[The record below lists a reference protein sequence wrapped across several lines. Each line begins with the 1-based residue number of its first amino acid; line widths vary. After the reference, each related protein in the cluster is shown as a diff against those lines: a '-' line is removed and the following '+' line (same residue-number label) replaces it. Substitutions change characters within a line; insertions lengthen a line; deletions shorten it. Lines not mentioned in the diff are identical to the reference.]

1 MKYPPS
7 GIRNP
12 QALVRPLLRKLKSYV
27 PGEQPRIKG
36 LIKLNT
42 NENPY
47 PPSPKV
53 LAATRAAVDARLRLY
68 PNPTAQLLRDKLARL
83 HRCRPE
89 NIIVGNGS
97 DEVLAMTV
105 RAFVEPKVVAL
116 ALTPCSPTMTPS
128 GRTPLPALSPRCGER
143 VAAGPERGGS
153 WEGRASRLSKAGK
166 TPAPLCS
173 KSLVQFFAP
182 SYSLYP
188 VLADIH
194 GAGGN
199 AVPLSEDFAIPSVA
213 ELKRVRQWDFR
224 AALTLVTTPNAPSG
238 RGYSTARLEE
248 LCRAQKGVVLL
259 DEAYVDFAS
268 ENAMSLALKYPH
280 VLVART
286 FSKAYSLCFQ
296 RVGYC
301 VGPPEL
307 IAALHK
313 IRDSYNVNGLGQV
326 AALATLDDLPRYRA
340 NFRRIIA
347 TRERL
352 SHELGAL
359 GFRVFPSQTNF
370 ILVRPP
376 KYPARTWL
384 QKLRDRKI
392 LVRWFS
398 DPLVQD
404 YLRITIGTPKDA
416 GALVK
421 AAKAILYSSNQERSL
436 AMARRR
442 SSR

>member
-1 MKYPPS
+1 MK
-7 GIRNP
+7 GIHLIRP
-12 QALVRPLLRKLKSYV
+12 LVRGLHPYV
-27 PGEQPRIKG
+27 PGEQPKIKG

-47 PPSPKV
+47 PPSAKV
-53 LAATRAAVDARLRLY
+53 LAATRAAVDGRLRLY

-83 HRCRPE
+83 HSCRPE
-89 NIIVGNGS
+89 NIIVSNGS
-97 DEVLAMTV
+97 DEVLAMAV
-105 RAFVEPKVVAL
+105 RTFVEPLV
-116 ALTPCSPTMTPS
+116 
-128 GRTPLPALSPRCGER
+128 GQ
-143 VAAGPERGGS
+143 
-153 WEGRASRLSKAGK
+153 ASRLSSGNA
-166 TPAPLCS
+166 TPAPPPS
-173 KSLVQFFAP
+173 KSLVQFFTP

-194 GAGGN
+194 GAAQN
-199 AVPLSEDFAIPSVA
+199 AVPLGSDFTLPSLA
-213 ELKRVRQWDFR
+213 DLKRARQWDFR

-238 RGYSTARLEE
+238 RGYRTAQLEA
-248 LCRAQKGVVLL
+248 LCQAHKGIVLL

-268 ENAMSLALKYPH
+268 ENAMGLALKYPH

-296 RVGYC
+296 RIGYC
-301 VGPPEL
+301 VGHPDL

-340 NFRRIIA
+340 NFRKIIA
-347 TRERL
+347 TREQ
-352 SHELGAL
+352 LGRDLRAL

-370 ILVRPP
+370 ILARPP
-376 KYPARTWL
+376 KFSAEAWL

-398 DPLVQD
+398 DPLVRD
-404 YLRITIGTPKDA
+404 YLRITIGRSDEA
-416 GALVK
+416 AALVK
-421 AAKAILYSSNQERSL
+421 AAKTIL
-436 AMARRR
+436 
-442 SSR
+442 